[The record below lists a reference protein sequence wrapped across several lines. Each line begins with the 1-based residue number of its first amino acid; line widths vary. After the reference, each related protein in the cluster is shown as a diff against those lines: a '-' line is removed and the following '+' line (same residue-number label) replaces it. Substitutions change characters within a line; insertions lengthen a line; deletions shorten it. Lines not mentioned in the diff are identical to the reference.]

1 MFLAESLDGGPV
13 TYRSGRQ
20 FDILNDNLIYGLHT
34 ATIASDFA
42 ALYGARRQAYG
53 DALVLC

>member
-1 MFLAESLDGGPV
+1 M

-42 ALYGARRQAYG
+42 VRCTGRAAKAYTEKP
-53 DALVLC
+53 LSC